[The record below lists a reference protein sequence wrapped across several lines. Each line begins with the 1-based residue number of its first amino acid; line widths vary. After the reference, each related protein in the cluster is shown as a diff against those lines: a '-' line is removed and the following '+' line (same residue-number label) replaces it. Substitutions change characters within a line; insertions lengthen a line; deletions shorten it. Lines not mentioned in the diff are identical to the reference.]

1 MEPNQIGA
9 RDVSGSSPLSPNTGE
24 GVTSGRAYMFFQKS
38 RTHKLLP
45 IALIMAAILA
55 IGITIKVVHDLNLKG
70 QEYQDLS
77 ASKSIEPGMTSEP
90 ITTGSITTGS
100 ISNGIGVY
108 QKTLGSFKRG
118 LYLIMATIAISFI
131 SILALFISKFVVP
144 LNTISNVVRAMA
156 DGDLTVSA
164 PEKLPDD
171 MRSLGKGLNDLA
183 ANFQEVLLFTGTTCG
198 NLKSE
203 LATLEAQ
210 LSGENTTLDPDQIK
224 AEIIGLR
231 SEIEILSEMVEQFKY
246 YQVEFDGSE
255 VKPK

>member
-1 MEPNQIGA
+1 MAPNQSA
-9 RDVSGSSPLSPNTGE
+9 TRDVRGSNALSSNRRE
-24 GVTSGRAYMFFQKS
+24 GSANGRASVLFQKS
-38 RTHKLLP
+38 WAHKLIP
-45 IALIMAAILA
+45 IALALAAIVA
-55 IGITIKVVHDLNLKG
+55 IGITTKVVWDLNLKG
-70 QEYQDLS
+70 QAYRGIS
-77 ASKSIEPGMTSEP
+77 ASKSVEPGTNTEHIVAAP
-90 ITTGSITTGS
+90 IV
-100 ISNGIGVY
+100 NGIGVY
-108 QKTLGSFKRG
+108 QKALGSFRRG

-144 LNTISNVVRAMA
+144 LNTISNVVRTMA
-156 DGDLTVSA
+156 DGDLTISA

-183 ANFQEVLLFTGTTCG
+183 ANFQEVLLFTGTMCG

-203 LATLEAQ
+203 LAALEAD
-210 LSGENTTLDPDQIK
+210 LSSENSTLDPEQIK
-224 AEIIGLR
+224 AEIAGLR